1 MGRQA
6 RSDEQKQAK
15 ADRILSAAT
24 ELYTER
30 GFDETDVASIAAAS
44 GIAKGTFYL
53 YFPTKEELFLTMYR
67 RAWQDWTTEMKSG
80 LTDPGLRHSIPKVV
94 ALLARTLGE
103 NRRLVE
109 LMAILHTRIEGNIT
123 GESALAFTEELRDD
137 IEGLGQ
143 LLEEQLEFL
152 QPGEGRMLMT
162 RTRAL
167 IIGLSHL
174 AYPAPVIADVL
185 ERPDMSL
192 FRIDLPPAVSEML
205 MVMLMGLKGRRG

>member
-174 AYPAPVIADVL
+174 AYPAPVIAHVL